1 MYTFNRTSSV
11 IVYAPHRDIQVHVDP
26 KMCTKIHQE
35 RKLMARNKH
44 AANIALALAISIVV
58 ALLLGCSSEPGTV
71 EIVEVEK
78 EVIVEKEVVKEVPVE
93 KIVTREIIREVEVP
107 GQTVI
112 KEVSVERVV
121 TKEVPV
127 ETIVTKEVVKEVP
140 VQTIVTR
147 EVAVEKEVVKIVEVQ
162 GKHGGSL
169 VDARTT
175 DATSLDPHNVPAAAN
190 FRIRGHIY
198 SGLVALD
205 SGMSVQPD
213 LATSWEIPDPTTYVF
228 HLREGVTFH
237 NGEPLSAEDVKYT
250 YERILEEG
258 TGSFII
264 PIRRDCAANLMAHPP
279 SSVVPAKAGTQ

>member
-1 MYTFNRTSSV
+1 M
-11 IVYAPHRDIQVHVDP
+11 
-26 KMCTKIHQE
+26 
-35 RKLMARNKH
+35 
-44 AANIALALAISIVV
+44 
-58 ALLLGCSSEPGTV
+58 
-71 EIVEVEK
+71 
-78 EVIVEKEVVKEVPVE
+78 
-93 KIVTREIIREVEVP
+93 P

-112 KEVSVERVV
+112 KEVPVERVV

-147 EVAVEKEVVKIVEVQ
+147 EVAVEKEVVKIIEVQ
-162 GKHGGSL
+162 GKRGGSL

-213 LATSWEIPDPTTYVF
+213 LATKLGNSRPDDLRIPPA
-228 HLREGVTFH
+228 R
-237 NGEPLSAEDVKYT
+237 
-250 YERILEEG
+250 
-258 TGSFII
+258 
-264 PIRRDCAANLMAHPP
+264 RRDVPQRRAAQH
-279 SSVVPAKAGTQ
+279 

>member
-1 MYTFNRTSSV
+1 M
-11 IVYAPHRDIQVHVDP
+11 
-26 KMCTKIHQE
+26 
-35 RKLMARNKH
+35 
-44 AANIALALAISIVV
+44 
-58 ALLLGCSSEPGTV
+58 
-71 EIVEVEK
+71 
-78 EVIVEKEVVKEVPVE
+78 
-93 KIVTREIIREVEVP
+93 P

-127 ETIVTKEVVKEVP
+127 EKIVTKEVVKEVP
-140 VQTIVTR
+140 VEKIVTR

-162 GKHGGSL
+162 GKRGGSL

-237 NGEPLSAEDVKYT
+237 NGEPLSTEDVKYT

-258 TGSFII
+258 TGSFIRGGI
-264 PIRRDCAANLMAHPP
+264 LNIEEINAIDGQTIEFKLENPEGGFLSRHWSIG
-279 SSVVPAKAGTQ
+279 VVPKSVGDQPKDWLNSNAVGKRALGA